1 MGWPFAL
8 LAFLAGG
15 FVVAWFFVP
24 GFRDRVRGMTAAMV
38 AAFGG
43 LGVVFARVKGWL

>member
-1 MGWPFAL
+1 MGIVFAFI
-8 LAFLAGG
+8 AFMAGG

-24 GFRDRVRGMTAAMV
+24 GFRERVRGMTTAMV

-43 LGVVFARVKGWL
+43 LGVVLARVKGWL